1 MGQVLEPGVWGSRL
15 ARVPGGLRQRGPA
28 DPYVEAMRSTRSER
42 DRLVLATRAL
52 RKDPDCIEANLVVAA
67 HCRDEDMRLAYL
79 NIAVEAGDLMWLSP
93 GVRSVVGSDWAA
105 VPGALP
111 WLQAIKA
118 LGEAAERAGDV
129 ETAQD
134 CYGRLLEMDP
144 ADGQCAR
151 AGMDRVRGAPAPGM

>member
-1 MGQVLEPGVWGSRL
+1 M
-15 ARVPGGLRQRGPA
+15 
-28 DPYVEAMRSTRSER
+28 
-42 DRLVLATRAL
+42 
-52 RKDPDCIEANLVVAA
+52 VAA

-118 LGEAAERAGDV
+118 LGVAAEQAGDA
-129 ETAQD
+129 ETARD

-144 ADGQCAR
+144 S
-151 AGMDRVRGAPAPGM
+151 DRQGAKACMERVGAAPSPGM

>member
-1 MGQVLEPGVWGSRL
+1 MEQVVASAAWGSRL
-15 ARVPGGLRQRGPA
+15 ERAPGGMRPRGPA
-28 DPYVEAMRSTRSER
+28 DPYVAAMRSARSER

-52 RKDPDCIEANLVVAA
+52 GKDPDCIEANLVVAS
-67 HCRDEDMRLAYL
+67 HCRDEELRLAYL

-93 GVRSVVGSDWAA
+93 GVRCVVGSDWAA

-118 LGEAAERAGDV
+118 LGDAAEQAGDV
-129 ETAQD
+129 DTARD

-144 ADGQCAR
+144 ADRQGAR
-151 AGMDRVRGAPAPGM
+151 AGMDRVCAAPAPGM